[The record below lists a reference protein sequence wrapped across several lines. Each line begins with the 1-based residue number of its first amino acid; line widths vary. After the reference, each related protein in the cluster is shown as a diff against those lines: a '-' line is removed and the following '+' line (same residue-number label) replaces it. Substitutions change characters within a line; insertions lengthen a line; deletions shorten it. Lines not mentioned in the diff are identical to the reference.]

1 MIELTVRSLIEVK
14 SVSVHI
20 LITAVLKELTMLK
33 WKAMAVAVASV
44 VAVGGVGVFA
54 SQRGDAENPPPKVA
68 VEKPKESLVPGVD
81 IPLAEAPPVKIG
93 DFLRIEVLEA
103 LPGRPIT
110 GQRIV
115 RPDGKISLD
124 FYGEVY
130 VFGLNRKQIKAKVV
144 QHLRKYIK
152 DDVLGLIEG
161 DPDDPT
167 GTKMKPVAPED
178 NPMVS
183 VEEVSEEEWR
193 RDASKDKLDKILD
206 ALNDLRVQSHQ
217 SLTFQKKATEKAR
230 TEKAKAENQPEESSA
245 STATDTTARLDVYER
260 RLSEVEQ
267 RLDRVLKSLES
278 AIKKP

>member
-1 MIELTVRSLIEVK
+1 MEGDGR
-14 SVSVHI
+14 
-20 LITAVLKELTMLK
+20 
-33 WKAMAVAVASV
+33 WVASV
-44 VAVGGVGVFA
+44 FAVGGFGVFA
-54 SQRGDAENPPPKVA
+54 SQGFRVRRIHHRKLRMA
-68 VEKPKESLVPGVD
+68 KPKRALFQASTSHSRR
-81 IPLAEAPPVKIG
+81 PLL
-93 DFLRIEVLEA
+93 LRSATSFSIEVLEA

-124 FYGEVY
+124 FYGDIY
-130 VFGLNRKQIKAKVV
+130 VFGMNRKQIKAKVV